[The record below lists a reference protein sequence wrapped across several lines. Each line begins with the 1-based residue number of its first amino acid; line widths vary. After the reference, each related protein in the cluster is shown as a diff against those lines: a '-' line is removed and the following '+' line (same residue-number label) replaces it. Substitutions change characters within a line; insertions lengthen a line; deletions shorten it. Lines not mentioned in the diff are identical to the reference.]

1 MPKRPLIWILGVW
14 ILGEIVAYVCG
25 ISLFS
30 KSEYERAF
38 GDKLPSEIIAEGK
51 VKYLKSGTS
60 EKAVLGSCCLY
71 ISGRAYECGD
81 IIWYLGDSSAECG
94 QTVRIQGSIQEI
106 SPPDNPGEF
115 DARTYYKVRGIDY
128 SMRKAEVLSVQE
140 ADWPDIYGL
149 AGRCHTLISETIDRL
164 AEDEA
169 GFEKAVVL
177 GDKSDLDDNLSGAFR
192 VGGISHVLAVS
203 GLHLSLIASG
213 LLKILKKL
221 RLPLVVSGGLAAGTL
236 LFYVIMI
243 DGGASAWRAFIMF
256 AVQLFATLLGR
267 SYDLLSS
274 LAVSG
279 MVLLIVQPAYVLD
292 SGFQLSF
299 AAIAAIGI
307 IYPRLETA
315 FFPVKYKK
323 RIGDDPF
330 AVKVMEIFNTALSGL
345 IMSLSIQFA
354 TFPLVFSSYF
364 TAAPYG
370 VLLNI
375 FVIPIMGI
383 VLSSFLIGSIVG
395 ICAPTLGTICM
406 GAGHYLYMTI
416 EDLAVGTSRLP
427 GASVVTG
434 CPSGWQIMV
443 YYFLLAIVVGLLEYY
458 AGKGKRRIETD
469 EIKSLKRARICAL
482 AALALPFILIHRDI
496 GEPSVTAL
504 YVGQGDCS
512 VITVDGFTAMIDCG
526 SQEKSDVAGSVILPY
541 IKYRGISNIDML
553 LLTHADKDHISGVA
567 GILSDPAVSVD
578 KLAIPYAT
586 ADDAAWRE
594 VKSAAEE
601 SGCSITLLSEGDIVR
616 APGTAGSFRVIYPP
630 KQVDIEQGNDT
641 SLTML
646 FTYNDFSALFPGDIS
661 SEIESQLIGKL
672 PEITYLKVAHH
683 GSKNSSSQTFLS
695 KVHPTVA
702 VISAGRNNMYGHPAF
717 ETIDRLEEAGARV
730 FNTQECG
737 AVTTLFKNTDEI
749 KIKKEKL

>member
-38 GDKLPSEIIAEGK
+38 GDELPSKVIAEGK
-51 VKYLKSGTS
+51 VKYIKSGTS
-60 EKAVLGSCCLY
+60 EKAVLGSCSLY

-81 IIWYLGDSSAECG
+81 IIWYLGDSSVKCG
-94 QTVRIQGSIQEI
+94 QTVRIQGNIQEI
-106 SPPDNPGEF
+106 AAPDNPGEF

-128 SMRKAEVLSVQE
+128 SMRKAEVLSVIE
-140 ADWPDIYGL
+140 AEWPDIYGF
-149 AGRCHTLISETIDRL
+149 AGACYASISDTIDNL

-177 GDKSDLDDNLSGAFR
+177 ADKSGLDDELSGAFR

-221 RLPLVVSGGLAAGTL
+221 RLPLIVSGGIAAGTL

-256 AVQLFATLLGR
+256 TVQLFATLLGR

-279 MVLLIVQPAYVLD
+279 MVLLTIQPAYVLD

-307 IYPRLETA
+307 IYPRLETVL
-315 FFPVKYKK
+315 FPVKYKK
-323 RIGDDPF
+323 QIGDDSF
-330 AVKVMEIFNTALSGL
+330 AVKVMELFNTALSGF

-354 TFPLVFSSYF
+354 TFPLVFSSYY

-375 FVIPIMGI
+375 FVIPVMGI

-395 ICAPTLGTICM
+395 IFAPTLGTICM
-406 GAGHYLYMTI
+406 GSGHYLYMTI
-416 EDLAVGTSRLP
+416 EDLAIGTSRLP

-434 CPSGWQIMV
+434 CPSGLQILT
-443 YYFLLAIVVGLLEYY
+443 YYVLLAVVVWALEHF
-458 AGKGKRRIETD
+458 KEKRPPEEEAVAKRN
-469 EIKSLKRARICAL
+469 LKKARACAL
-482 AALALPFILIHRDI
+482 AALLLPFILVHRDT
-496 GEPSVTAL
+496 GEASVTSL

-512 VITVDGFTAMIDCG
+512 VITADGFTAVIDCG
-526 SQEKSDVAGSVILPY
+526 SQEKNDVAGSVILPY
-541 IKYRGISNIDML
+541 IKYRGIDNIDML
-553 LLTHADKDHISGVA
+553 LLTHADKDHISGAV

-578 KLAIPYAT
+578 MLAIPFAT
-586 ADDAAWRE
+586 EGDAAWQE
-594 VKSAAEE
+594 VKSVAEE
-601 SGCSITLLSEGDIVR
+601 SGCRLAFLTEGDAVHI
-616 APGTAGSFRVIYPP
+616 PSSAGSFQVIYPP
-630 KQVDIEQGNDT
+630 GEVDIEQGNDT

-646 FTYNDFSALFPGDIS
+646 FSYDNFTALFPGDIS
-661 SEIESQLIGKL
+661 SEIEAQLINKL
-672 PEITYLKVAHH
+672 PNITYLKVAHH
-683 GSKNSSSQTFLS
+683 GSKNSSSQTFLE
-695 KVHPTVA
+695 KTHPKVA

-737 AVTTLFKNTDEI
+737 AVTTIFENTDEI
-749 KIKKEKL
+749 KIKKEKK